1 MVFAVKKFHEYLY
14 ARKFT
19 LVPYHKPLLA
29 TLGPKKGVPTLGA
42 AQVQRWPIILSTYK
56 YELEFRATGDHW

>member
-29 TLGPKKGVPTLGA
+29 TLGPKKGVPALGA
-42 AQVQRWPIILSTYK
+42 ARVQRWPIILSTYK